1 MKKNKL
7 ISAKLETLSATYS
20 QQSDSNADGGVQFLE
35 ISTEDAG
42 AGTYYVMKT
51 ERWAFDN
58 INEIKDI
65 LQNFIERLDSIEKF

>member
-1 MKKNKL
+1 
-7 ISAKLETLSATYS
+7 
-20 QQSDSNADGGVQFLE
+20 LE

-65 LQNFIERLDSIEKF
+65 LQNFIERLNSIEKF